1 MHSGEGTKQRD
12 LPGHA
17 RATPRVGR
25 GRAEC
30 YSLAR
35 RGWSRELLSV
45 TEKSGEAQG
54 WRAELLEGWNCC
66 LLLGRSRLWAAGGKS
81 SIWGTSHLNPLQDMQ
96 AEAPRSGCARMSL
109 QLS

>member
-1 MHSGEGTKQRD
+1 MGKGPSKETC
-12 LPGHA
+12 L
-17 RATPRVGR
+17 ATLGPPRGLAV

-30 YSLAR
+30 CSLAR
-35 RGWSRELLSV
+35 TGWSRELLSV

-66 LLLGRSRLWAAGGKS
+66 LLLGRSRLWGAGGKS
-81 SIWGTSHLNPLQDMQ
+81 SIWGTSHLKPLQDMQ
-96 AEAPRSGCARMSL
+96 AEAPRTGSARMSL